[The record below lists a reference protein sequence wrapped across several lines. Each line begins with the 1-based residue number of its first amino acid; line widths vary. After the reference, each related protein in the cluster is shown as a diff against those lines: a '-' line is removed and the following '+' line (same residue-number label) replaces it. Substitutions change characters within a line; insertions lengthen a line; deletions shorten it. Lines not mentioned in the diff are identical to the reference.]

1 MTIWTALYKLLIGPL
16 ELFFEVVFSMAYHV
30 LNHPG
35 LSIIFLS
42 LAMNFLVLPL
52 YRRADALQAE
62 QRDIEMKLQ
71 PWVTH
76 IKKTFKGDE
85 RFMMLQTY
93 YRQNHY
99 KPTDALKGS
108 ISLLLEI
115 PFFIAA
121 YRFLSGLKL
130 LQGVSF
136 GPITDL
142 GAPDALLTVAGFSIN
157 VLPILMTL
165 INVISAAIY
174 MKGFPL
180 KSKLQMYGMALIFLV
195 FLYNSP
201 AGLVFYW
208 TLNNVFSLLKN
219 IFYKLKHPR
228 FVLSVCA
235 SLAGLALLVV
245 VLFVH
250 PMATMRKQILIMILL
265 LMLQLPLVLTLL
277 KKKGGKEKAPVVL
290 TKADSKIFL
299 YGCVFIA
306 ILTGLLIPSAV
317 IQASPAEFID
327 IESYQS
333 PLWYVLSSLLL
344 STGTFVIW
352 FGIFYKLA
360 SPAGKKI
367 LSFAML
373 VLSGVAIVDYMFF
386 GTNFG
391 NLSSMLQYDSYPV
404 ITVGQTL
411 LNLAVFLVLSA
422 LLYLV
427 WKKKITIVR
436 VGYLAMCLAVIG
448 MSVANV
454 TSIQKE
460 LNALKGNIAYSAQR
474 IPQIPLNKNG
484 KNVVVLMLDRAVNGF
499 VPFLMQ
505 ERPELQEQFAGF
517 TYYPNTISYGGNTNV
532 GSPAIYGGYEYTPEE
547 INKRCDESLA
557 SKQNEALKVM
567 PALFDANGYE
577 VTVCDPT
584 YAGYKWIPNLSIYD
598 DYPDIHTYITN
609 GKFRIDALMSDEAVD
624 HALNRN
630 FFCYSL
636 FKIAP
641 LLCQPTLYNQGL
653 YNEADAMAERPAGE
667 TATSQTQQ
675 GVAKA
680 VGMSDSFLRT
690 YAVLNKLPYI
700 TKISDSDENT
710 FLMMSNDT
718 THEPMLLQLPDY
730 EPQPIVDNTDYE
742 AARAERYSTDGRRIE
757 ITGEYTMIHYHANMA
772 SMIQLGNWFDYL
784 RENGVY
790 DNTRIILVSD
800 HGSWMPD
807 FEQEAFGVDS
817 GGVMTC
823 FNALLMVKDFDSTE
837 FTTDDRFMTNGDVP
851 TLALQ
856 GLVNNPVNPFTGKE
870 IKSDAK
876 QATEQHVTHTTDW
889 DVTKNN
895 GNTFLP
901 SDWYSLRNQNIF
913 DADNWK
919 SLGTY

>member
-16 ELFFEVVFSMAYHV
+16 ELFFEVVFSVAYHI

-62 QRDIEMKLQ
+62 QRDVEMKLQ

-108 ISLLLEI
+108 VSLLLEI

-121 YRFLSGLKL
+121 YRFLSGLQL

-136 GPITDL
+136 GPIRDL

-157 VLPILMTL
+157 VLPILMTV
-165 INVISAAIY
+165 INVVSAAIY

-195 FLYNSP
+195 FLYASP

-219 IFYKLKHPR
+219 IFYKLKNPR

-235 SLAGLALLVV
+235 SVAGLALLVV

-250 PMATMRKQILIMILL
+250 PMATMRKQILIIILL

-277 KKKGGKEKAPVVL
+277 KKKGVKEKAPVVL
-290 TKADSKIFL
+290 TKGDGRIFL
-299 YGCVFIA
+299 YGCVFIT

-317 IQASPAEFID
+317 IKASPAEFVNIM
-327 IESYQS
+327 SYKS
-333 PLWYVLSSLLL
+333 PLWYVLSSLLVAA
-344 STGTFVIW
+344 GTFVVW

-360 SPAGKKI
+360 SPAGKK
-367 LSFAML
+367 LMGFAML
-373 VLSGVAIVDYMFF
+373 ALSAIGVVDYMFF

-391 NLSSMLQYDSYPV
+391 NLSATLKYDVYPV
-404 ITVGQTL
+404 ITAGQMAV
-411 LNLAVFLVLSA
+411 NLAVLLALVA
-422 LLYLV
+422 VLYV
-427 WKKKITIVR
+427 IWRKKIAIAQVVCLT
-436 VGYLAMCLAVIG
+436 LCLAAAG
-448 MSVANV
+448 MSVVNM
-454 TSIQKE
+454 TGIQKASNE
-460 LNALKGNIAYSAQR
+460 LKISTADAAQDM
-474 IPQIPLNKNG
+474 PHMTLSKNG
-484 KNVVVLMLDRAVNGF
+484 KNVVVIMLDRAVNGF
-499 VPFLMQ
+499 IPFLMQ

-517 TYYPNTISYGGNTNV
+517 TYYPNTISFGGNTNV
-532 GSPAIYGGYEYTPEE
+532 GSPALYGGYEYTPEE
-547 INKRCDESLA
+547 MNKRCDESLE

-567 PALFDANGYE
+567 PLLFDRNDFD
-577 VTVCDPT
+577 VTVCNPT
-584 YAGYKWIPNLSIYD
+584 YAGYSWIPDLSIYD
-598 DYPDIHTYITN
+598 EYPDIHKYITN
-609 GKFRIDALMSDEAVD
+609 GKFSLEEMETEEEKEEL
-624 HALNRN
+624 LNRN
-630 FFCYSL
+630 FFCFSL

-641 LLCQPTLYNQGL
+641 LFSQPTLYNHGR
-653 YNEADAMAERPAGE
+653 YNETDTMVGKSGAI
-667 TATSQTQQ
+667 TAVTQTRD
-675 GVAKA
+675 GVSKA
-680 VGMSDSFLRT
+680 VGMKDAFLDS
-690 YAVLNKLPYI
+690 YAVLKNLPAI

-710 FLMMSNDT
+710 FLMMSNDV
-718 THEPMLLQLPDY
+718 THEPMILQEPNY
-730 EPQPIVDNTDYE
+730 EPQSIVDNTEYDAKY
-742 AARAERYSTDGRRIE
+742 ALRYSTDGRSIQLTDE
-757 ITGEYTMIHYHANMA
+757 PTVIHYHVNMA
-772 SMIQLGNWFDYL
+772 GLIQLGNWFDYL

-800 HGSWMPD
+800 HGMWLSE
-807 FEQEAFGVDS
+807 FEKMAFNIDS
-817 GGVMTC
+817 GCLIPV

-851 TLALQ
+851 TLAFQELIEH
-856 GLVNNPVNPFTGKE
+856 PINPFTGKAINSNMKNVSE
-870 IKSDAK
+870 L
-876 QATEQHVTHTTDW
+876 HVTFTDNL
-889 DVTKNN
+889 DISEDN

-901 SDWYSLRNQNIF
+901 STWYSLQNQNIF
-913 DADNWK
+913 DVNNWK
-919 SLGTY
+919 LLGKY